1 MNDLITVAM
10 AVYNA
15 ESYVAKAINSIIYQ
29 NYKNLE
35 IINKLDNKKTL
46 KEFKDKV
53 KSLEDCRVYAL
64 PSKSDRFRL
73 AYEFSKIENS
83 KKKRR

>member
-35 IINKLDNKKTL
+35 IIIVDDGSNDQTPAICDEFAKKDSRI
-46 KEFKDKV
+46 KE
-53 KSLEDCRVYAL
+53 
-64 PSKSDRFRL
+64 
-73 AYEFSKIENS
+73 
-83 KKKRR
+83 

>member
-1 MNDLITVAM
+1 MANKNEDLRKA
-10 AVYNA
+10 NK
-15 ESYVAKAINSIIYQ
+15 AKKDEFYTQLSDIEKELN
-29 NYKNLE
+29 NYR
-35 IINKLDNKKTL
+35 